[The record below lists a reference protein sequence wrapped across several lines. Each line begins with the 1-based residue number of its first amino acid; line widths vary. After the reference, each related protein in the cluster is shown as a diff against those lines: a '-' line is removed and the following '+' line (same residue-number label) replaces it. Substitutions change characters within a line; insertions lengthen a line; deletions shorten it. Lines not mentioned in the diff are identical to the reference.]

1 MLATRA
7 LDLRFFRMET
17 WVYGLSIGVGAVIR
31 TNRCQIQPPTSYSDV
46 DSNECISSDQEMG
59 DEDDNEVRGPRTES
73 PLLDNND
80 VPHSAATKST
90 KKGAKKTIGTSHH
103 STVTET
109 TGNSVASR

>member
-1 MLATRA
+1 MLAIRA

-17 WVYGLSIGVGAVIR
+17 WVYGLSVGVGAVIR
-31 TNRCQIQPPTSYSDV
+31 TNRCKIQPPTSYSDV
-46 DSNECISSDQEMG
+46 DSNECIGSDQEMG

-80 VPHSAATKST
+80 VPKSAATKST
-90 KKGAKKTIGTSHH
+90 KKGVKKTIGTSHH
-103 STVTET
+103 STVRET